1 VSLNMR
7 LRGTL
12 LLDLQ
17 RPQDDLW
24 RGLKKRR
31 RGDVKRAMDLGVEIT
46 DKPSADHASHWG
58 TLLEQRMEDIGK
70 INLKVIEKGILFVAA
85 LDGELLSGEIFIP
98 TVGRAGGA
106 GFNLVYSAT
115 DKDKEHSSAAHALL
129 VWETIKYAKE
139 KGFDEYDFGGW
150 NCYRLDNAGVNKWKE
165 GFGGT
170 IWWGIGE
177 GQTPEEQLH
186 EQMKAVLGGAIAK
199 PEEAIIWFDDG
210 HRSVYEFALRDFKRY
225 GVKPIVAIVTG
236 KVGENLDISNYD
248 EYPLMDIDML
258 KALVKEGWEIASH
271 GVTHTRLS
279 ELSLEEA
286 RREMVE
292 SKKWIKD
299 NLDVEATKF
308 AAPYDS
314 LTTEQLEA
322 AKEIYEYVR
331 PRIPPRPPQPGGI
344 HAIYHGV
351 QIKMNSSKHYIA
363 GIPPDLGWL
372 NYVGAAFAS
381 SAKTAEIS
389 NPSKINFNAFNSLEA
404 VEHYTEY
411 YLSASE
417 KNIFEAISPGR
428 ILDVGCGAG
437 RTTRYLLE
445 KGFDVVA
452 IDIAPKMID
461 RARRLYPDG
470 DFRVMDAS
478 NTDFKDGEFE
488 YVLFSF
494 NGLDCLHPFPRR
506 IKCLREVNRILKLGG
521 TFIYSSHNR
530 AYIENHLEKNRPM
543 GEGYYLH
550 NSDYGPNAFYT
561 TTGPEEEEEQLRQ
574 AGFALRKV
582 YPGDVWNYYVAIKN
596 GLPS

>member
-1 VSLNMR
+1 MR

-12 LLDLQ
+12 LLDL
-17 RPQDDLW
+17 RFELDDLW
-24 RGLKKRR
+24 RGLKKHR
-31 RGDVKRAMDLGVEIT
+31 RGDVKRATGLGVEIT
-46 DKPSADHASHWG
+46 DKPSADHAFHWG
-58 TLLEQRMEDIGK
+58 ALLEQRMEGIGK
-70 INLKVIEKGILFVAA
+70 INLQVIKKGILFVAT

-98 TVGRAGGA
+98 GVGRAGGE

-115 DKDKEHSSAAHALL
+115 DKEKEHSSVAHALL

-150 NCYRLDNAGVNKWKE
+150 NCYRPDNAGVNRWKE
-165 GFGGT
+165 GFGGN

-177 GQTPEEQLH
+177 GKAPSEQLR
-186 EQMKAVLGGAIAK
+186 EQIKATTN

-210 HRSVYEFALRDFKRY
+210 HRSVYEHALRDFKKW
-225 GVKPIVAIVTG
+225 GVKPIVAVVTG
-236 KVGENLDISNYD
+236 KVGENLDISNYS

-271 GVTHTRLS
+271 SVTHTRLS

-299 NLDVEATKF
+299 NLDVDATKF
-308 AAPYDS
+308 AAPYDA
-314 LTTEQLEA
+314 LTAEQLEVA
-322 AKEIYEYVR
+322 QEIYEYVR

-351 QIKMNSSKHYIA
+351 KIKMNSKHYIA
-363 GIPPDLGWL
+363 GIPPDMGWL
-372 NYVGAAFAS
+372 NYTGGAFANS
-381 SAKTAEIS
+381 SQAAET
-389 NPSKINFNAFNSLEA
+389 NLSKINFDTFNGLLAIEN
-404 VEHYTEY
+404 YTGY
-411 YLSASE
+411 YMSASE
-417 KNIFEAISPGR
+417 KNILETISPGR
-428 ILDVGCGAG
+428 ILDMGCGAG

-445 KGFDVVA
+445 NGFDVVA
-452 IDIAPKMID
+452 IDFAPKMID

-478 NTDFKDGEFE
+478 STDFKDSEFE
-488 YVLFSF
+488 HVLFSF
-494 NGLDCLHPFPRR
+494 NGLDCLHPFPKRV
-506 IKCLREVNRILKLGG
+506 KCLREVNRILKPGG

-530 AYIENHLEKNRPM
+530 DYVENHLEKNQSV

-550 NSDYGPNAFYT
+550 NSDYGPNIFYT
-561 TTGPEEEEEQLRQ
+561 TAPEEEREQLRQ
-574 AGFALRKV
+574 AGFVLRKV
-582 YPGDVWNYYVAIKN
+582 YRGDVWNYYMAIKT
-596 GLPS
+596 